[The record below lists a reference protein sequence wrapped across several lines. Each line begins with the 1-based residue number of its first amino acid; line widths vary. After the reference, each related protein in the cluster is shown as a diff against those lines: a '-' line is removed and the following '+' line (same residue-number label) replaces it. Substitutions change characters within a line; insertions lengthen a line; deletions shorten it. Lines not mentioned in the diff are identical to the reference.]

1 MTDTIDQPAPATI
14 PFDACIIA
22 TERLVLRPLTADEA
36 VAAHSDFALAKK
48 VVKYLRWEVRDH
60 DDEHSNGHASKRL
73 VQNARISRKGDGLV
87 WAVEFKQADGSQGGE
102 IGDVALF
109 AKSIRNAQ
117 FEVGW
122 VFHPA
127 VHGRGLATEAATA
140 VMDLAFGKMG
150 AHRVYAELD
159 ARNEA
164 SARLCDILGMRQ
176 EGLLKE
182 REIVDGEWHDVA
194 IYAITA
200 AEWAARAERS

>member
-1 MTDTIDQPAPATI
+1 MTDTIDQPAPATV
-14 PFDACIIA
+14 PFDACIV
-22 TERLVLRPLTADEA
+22 TTDRLVLRPLTIDEA
-36 VAAHSDFALAKK
+36 VAAHSNFALAKK

-60 DDEHSNGHASKRL
+60 DDEQSNGNATKRL
-73 VQNARISRKGDGLV
+73 VHSARISNKGDGLL
-87 WAVEFKQADGSQGGE
+87 WAVEFKQADGSHGGE

-127 VHGRGLATEAATA
+127 IHGRGLATEATKA
-140 VMDLAFGKMG
+140 VIDLAFDKMG

-176 EGLLKE
+176 EALLKE

-194 IYAITA
+194 IYAVTVD
-200 AEWAARAERS
+200 EWRSREGA

>member
-1 MTDTIDQPAPATI
+1 MTSTFDQPNPATV
-14 PFDACIIA
+14 PFDTCIL
-22 TERLVLRPLTADEA
+22 TTDRLVLRPLTLDEA
-36 VAAHSDFALAKK
+36 TAVHSNFARAKT

-60 DDEHSNGHASKRL
+60 DEESEGRVTKRL
-73 VQNARISRKGDGLV
+73 TQSARITKQGDGLI
-87 WAVEFKQADGSQGGE
+87 WSVEFKQGDGSQGGE

-117 FEVGW
+117 FEIGW

-127 VHGRGLATEAATA
+127 IHGRGLATEAATA
-140 VMDLAFGKMG
+140 VMDLAFGRLG

-159 ARNEA
+159 AKNEA
-164 SARLCDILGMRQ
+164 SARLCGILGMRQ
-176 EGLLKE
+176 EALLKD

-200 AEWAARAERS
+200 DEWSARA

>member
-1 MTDTIDQPAPATI
+1 MTDTIESPAPATV
-14 PFDACIIA
+14 PFDACII
-22 TERLVLRPLTADEA
+22 TTDRLVLRPLTMDEA
-36 VAAHSDFALAKK
+36 VAAHSNFALAKK

-60 DDEHSNGHASKRL
+60 DDEQSDGTASKRL
-73 VQNARISRKGDGLV
+73 VHNSRISNKGDGLA
-87 WAVEFKQADGSQGGE
+87 WSVEFRQADGSHGGE

-117 FEVGW
+117 FEIGW

-127 VHGRGLATEAATA
+127 IHGRGLATEATKA
-140 VMDLAFGKMG
+140 VMDLAFGELG

-164 SARLCDILGMRQ
+164 SARLCEIHGMRQ
-176 EGLLKE
+176 EALLKE
-182 REIVDGEWHDVA
+182 REIVDDEWHDVA

-200 AEWAARAERS
+200 DEWKARTDA